1 VPQAADAVH
10 PCCLAAAKSIWPK
23 QYPLHVLA
31 KVVHL
36 SAYYLCRAFKQS
48 FGSPL
53 DRYHIN
59 RRIERAKKTLLAS
72 PEPSETDLALKL
84 GFSETSSFSAAFRH
98 TTGATPID
106 NRRTLA

>member
-1 VPQAADAVH
+1 LLFGSGVWSP
-10 PCCLAAAKSIWPK
+10 PTSKSIWPK

-36 SAYYLCRAFKQS
+36 SAYYFCRAFKQS
-48 FGSPL
+48 FGIPL

-59 RRIERAKKTLLAS
+59 RRIERAKTLLAN
-72 PEPSETDLALKL
+72 PGPSETDIALEL

-98 TTGATPID
+98 TTGTTPID
-106 NRRTLA
+106 YRRTLA